1 MLLGDVI
8 RQLTDDAAAAEVI
21 MNVGDLTLLSAMTE
35 HAERAGM
42 DLATFSQAVVRRYSD
57 YASEEDWV
65 TLLGQIG
72 QSADPAAI
80 YLKRAFASALHA

>member
-1 MLLGDVI
+1 MLLGDIV

-21 MNVGDLTLLSAMTE
+21 MSVGDLTLLTAMTDR
-35 HAERAGM
+35 AESEGM
-42 DLATFSQAVVRRYSD
+42 DLATFSQAAVRRYSD
-57 YASEEDWV
+57 AASEEEWV

-80 YLKRAFASALHA
+80 FIRRAFASALHV

>member
-21 MNVGDLTLLSAMTE
+21 MSVGDLALLTAMTG
-35 HAERAGM
+35 RAKSEGL
-42 DLATFSQAVVRRYSD
+42 DLADFSQAAVRRYSD
-57 YASEEDWV
+57 YASEEEWV

-80 YLKRAFASALHA
+80 YLKRAFASALRA